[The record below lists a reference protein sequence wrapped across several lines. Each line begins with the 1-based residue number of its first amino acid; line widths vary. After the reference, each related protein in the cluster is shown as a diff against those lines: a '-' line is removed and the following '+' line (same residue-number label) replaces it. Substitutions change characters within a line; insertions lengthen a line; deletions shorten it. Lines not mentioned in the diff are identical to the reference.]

1 MEGDSELTAT
11 IASIARKRRLLRG
24 ATGNARLSLAAKGR
38 QNGVN
43 VPHPGAARNR
53 SRKPIETASPSFKA
67 ALARCRS
74 IVTTALKAKPA
85 GGG

>member
-38 QNGVN
+38 FDVCKPRLPDGRLGVLTGGRGA
-43 VPHPGAARNR
+43 PGPSRFTSARR
-53 SRKPIETASPSFKA
+53 LVSDPFGDSLFPATSSF
-67 ALARCRS
+67 
-74 IVTTALKAKPA
+74 
-85 GGG
+85 